1 MSWFTAGEIVVWLVL
16 AAGLGVAL
24 GWLLHETWSRRSV
37 GAVEPVVVRLVKG
50 KQSSMI
56 LHAPGSPADE
66 RTRAD
71 VWFETEDESAAAGFR
86 APKNR

>member
-16 AAGLGVAL
+16 AAGLAVAL
-24 GWLLHETWSRRSV
+24 GRLLHETWSRRSV
-37 GAVEPVVVRLVKG
+37 RAAEPVVERLVEG

-56 LHAPGSPADE
+56 FHAPGSPGYE

-71 VWFETEDESAAAGFR
+71 VWFETADEAAAGFR
-86 APKNR
+86 PPKNR